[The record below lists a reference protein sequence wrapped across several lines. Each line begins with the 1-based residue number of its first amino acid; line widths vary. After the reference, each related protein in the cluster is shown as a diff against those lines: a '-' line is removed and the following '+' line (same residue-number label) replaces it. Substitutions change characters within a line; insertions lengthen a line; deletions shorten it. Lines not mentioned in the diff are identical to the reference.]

1 MYPNPIILTNMHA
14 SSIKVVDRKSDL
26 RNLADS
32 VEFRNAAESKGTQI
46 VEVDLSHNQLDSVD
60 ALDIFPNLKLL
71 ILDHN
76 NITSMNSFPVL
87 GKLETLSLSYNGIR
101 VLDTFLVNVCQKFPQ
116 LKHMNLMK
124 NPMNPIFDSDDKYQ
138 DFRATIKIWIPS
150 L

>member
-1 MYPNPIILTNMHA
+1 MHA